1 VTITILTLFPQV
13 FTDIFSSS
21 ILNRAQKKGLV
32 KINLVDIRDF
42 ATDKH
47 KSVDDAPYGGGPGMI
62 MRVDILEKAIAFSK
76 IKNQKSKIK
85 ERIILLDPAGK
96 RFNQAKAR
104 EYAKLDHLIL
114 VCGHYEGVDVR
125 ISHFV
130 DESISIGEYV
140 LTGGEIPAMVIADS
154 VIRLIPQVL
163 TKKEATIKESY
174 SVGHLLEA
182 PQYTR
187 PRVYKGYKV
196 PAVLTS
202 GNHQKIE
209 NWQDR
214 QSILRSKILT
224 ETNFSCRQAPSQP
237 RQYPQ
242 REQS

>member
-13 FTDIFSSS
+13 FTDIFSTS
-21 ILNRAQKKGLV
+21 ILGRAQKKGLV

-47 KSVDDAPYGGGPGMI
+47 KSVDDTPYGGGPGMI
-62 MRVDILEKAIAFSK
+62 MRVDIMEKAIAFSK
-76 IKNQKSKIK
+76 FKKQSSKIKTK

-114 VCGHYEGVDVR
+114 VCGHYEGVDAR

-130 DESISIGEYV
+130 DESVSIGEYV

-163 TKKEATIKESY
+163 AKKEATIRESY

-187 PRVYKGYKV
+187 PREYKGYKV

-209 NWQDR
+209 NWQNR
-214 QSILRSKILT
+214 QSILRSK
-224 ETNFSCRQAPSQP
+224 NSH
-237 RQYPQ
+237 
-242 REQS
+242 